1 MKVHILPA
9 ITVFTA
15 LCWTTAAQAE
25 NLEHTRQLMDTKQ
38 CEQCDLSQAGL
49 VYADLIGAN
58 LNQANLVQ
66 ANLSRAN
73 LSSANLSG
81 ANLAGAVLFNAN
93 LSGADLQNADLRN
106 ADLRGAILSGAN
118 IEGAKLEGANFMQAV
133 GLPTQIATPENL
145 YAWGLA
151 EAKRGDF
158 RGAIEN
164 YNQAI
169 GQNANFAHAY
179 LARGISRMRLGDDT
193 GAIVDAQ
200 RAGELYAAQGD
211 AEGQQAVTQ
220 FIAGVQASEETAK
233 ERARIANGGSSG
245 GGNFLNFLGSAVGL
259 VLQLFL
265 QGGAGQFGL

>member
-1 MKVHILPA
+1 MKVHLLPA
-9 ITVFTA
+9 ITVLTA
-15 LCWTTAAQAE
+15 LCWTTAARSE
-25 NLEHTRQLMDTKQ
+25 NLEHTQQLMNTKQ

-49 VYADLIGAN
+49 VYADLLGAN
-58 LNQANLVQ
+58 LSRANLVQ

-93 LSGADLQNADLRN
+93 LSGADLRNADLRN
-106 ADLRGAILSGAN
+106 ADFRGAVLSGAN
-118 IEGAKLEGANFMQAV
+118 IEGAKLDGANFMQAV
-133 GLPTQIATPENL
+133 GLPSQVATPENL
-145 YAWGLA
+145 YTWGLA
-151 EAKRGDF
+151 EARRGDF

-169 GQNANFAHAY
+169 SQNANFAHAY

-193 GAIVDAQ
+193 GAIGDAQ
-200 RAGELYAAQGD
+200 RAGELYTAQGD
-211 AEGQQAVTQ
+211 AEGQQAVAQ
-220 FIAGVQASEETAK
+220 FISGVQASQEAAEQ
-233 ERARIANGGSSG
+233 RARIASGRGGG
-245 GGNFLNFLGSAVGL
+245 GGNFLNFLGSAAGL